1 MCWTLRTTSGG
12 NPLGITGLAVMSR
25 RGWRT
30 WARGVRPVGISTTSC
45 ETSPT
50 TRCALAAASASL
62 RAGATGHRPRGRHED
77 ACDILI
83 PAALENQFRGD
94 NARHVQARLIV
105 ELANGPT
112 TPEADAVF
120 HARKIS
126 VLPDIL
132 ANAGGV
138 TISYYEW
145 VQNNENEQ
153 WDEDEVNGK
162 LERIMTRAADEV
174 IEKQAKI
181 NGSLVGLETERHRLG
196 RGGDPLDPVDLRTAA
211 FVLAVERVARVAID
225 RGIWP

>member
-1 MCWTLRTTSGG
+1 MGEHPQGG
-12 NPLGITGLAVMSR
+12 VEAV
-25 RGWRT
+25 
-30 WARGVRPVGISTTSC
+30 A
-45 ETSPT
+45 
-50 TRCALAAASASL
+50 
-62 RAGATGHRPRGRHED
+62 
-77 ACDILI
+77 
-83 PAALENQFRGD
+83 
-94 NARHVQARLIV
+94 LIV

-162 LERIMTRAADEV
+162 LERIMTKAADDV
-174 IEKQAKI
+174 IGKQTKI
-181 NGSLVGLETERHRLG
+181 NGSLVDLETERQRLG
-196 RGGDPLDPVDLRTAA
+196 RGGDPLAPVDLRTAA
-211 FVLAVERVARVAID
+211 FVLAIEKVARVAID

>member
-1 MCWTLRTTSGG
+1 MRILSIGLVRASYDSCNNAAHRHKRETGSLQ
-12 NPLGITGLAVMSR
+12 GLAGCQNV
-25 RGWRT
+25 T
-30 WARGVRPVGISTTSC
+30 NEELLTLP
-45 ETSPT
+45 
-50 TRCALAAASASL
+50 
-62 RAGATGHRPRGRHED
+62 
-77 ACDILI
+77 CDILI

-162 LERIMTRAADEV
+162 LEQIMTRLPTKSSKNRPRSTAPWWARRLSGTAWVGAAIRWTLSIYGRPRSSWLLRGSRAWQS
-174 IEKQAKI
+174 IE
-181 NGSLVGLETERHRLG
+181 GSG
-196 RGGDPLDPVDLRTAA
+196 RR
-211 FVLAVERVARVAID
+211 R
-225 RGIWP
+225 